1 MKVFLHA
8 GVSNEQV
15 LTFAVK
21 DTLLFYL
28 FMRKKMLLSILV
40 LENDVASID
49 STEKF
54 LFFEYLLK

>member
-1 MKVFLHA
+1 MSNKQVFA
-8 GVSNEQV
+8 S
-15 LTFAVK
+15 AVK